1 MAAGRRVDHD
11 DSETNIPVENLWKV
25 LKYVF
30 LERRVDLR
38 PGLLLDKLLGVPGAR
53 HATVVAYFERRLRD
67 HILFTVCQQNIC
79 LVLCS
84 SAGF

>member
-1 MAAGRRVDHD
+1 M
-11 DSETNIPVENLWKV
+11 
-25 LKYVF
+25 
-30 LERRVDLR
+30 DLR
-38 PGLLLDKLLGVPGAR
+38 PGLLPDKLLGVPGAR